1 MLNPES
7 LCRKCILNLTPY
19 VPGKPIEEV
28 KREFGI
34 DDIIKLASNENPL
47 GPSPLAVEAMKSALD
62 NVALY
67 PEGSCYEL
75 RNAVAEHL
83 AVEPDMI
90 IFGAGA
96 DEVIHYMGVAL
107 LDEGDEIVQGH
118 PSFVQY
124 VAASTLMN
132 CRAHLVPLRNWT
144 HDLDAML
151 AKVNERTKMF
161 FITNPNN
168 PTGTIV
174 TADQVE
180 AVLDALP
187 ERCILV
193 LDEAY
198 YEYADDPGYTRSVE
212 WIKQG
217 RNVIALR
224 TFSKIYA
231 LAGLRVGYGIA
242 PASLVALLERVR
254 LPFNV
259 SSVAQAAAVA
269 SLKDPNQVART
280 REQNR
285 RSKEYYYREFEK
297 LGLPYT
303 PTQANFVWVDLQRDC
318 KKVFVELLKRG
329 VIVRTGD
336 IFGYPTHIRVTTG
349 TDEQSERFIVAL
361 REVLSQVE

>member
-1 MLNPES
+1 
-7 LCRKCILNLTPY
+7 
-19 VPGKPIEEV
+19 
-28 KREFGI
+28 
-34 DDIIKLASNENPL
+34 
-47 GPSPLAVEAMKSALD
+47 
-62 NVALY
+62 
-67 PEGSCYEL
+67 
-75 RNAVAEHL
+75 
-83 AVEPDMI
+83 
-90 IFGAGA
+90 
-96 DEVIHYMGVAL
+96 
-107 LDEGDEIVQGH
+107 
-118 PSFVQY
+118 
-124 VAASTLMN
+124 
-132 CRAHLVPLRNWT
+132 
-144 HDLDAML
+144 
-151 AKVNERTKMF
+151 MF

-242 PASLVALLERVR
+242 PASIVALLERVR

-349 TDEQSERFIVAL
+349 TDEQSERFIATL